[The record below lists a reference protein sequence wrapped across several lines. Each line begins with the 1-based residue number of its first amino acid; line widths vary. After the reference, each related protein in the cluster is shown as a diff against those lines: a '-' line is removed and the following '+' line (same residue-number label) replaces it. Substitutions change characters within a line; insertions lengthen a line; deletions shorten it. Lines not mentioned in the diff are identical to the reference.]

1 MVKPR
6 SVEDIAYWEID
17 DDYDGEQF
25 IVRGLHFCGGKK
37 DDFDKWKKGLQSVAP
52 EKTKRKAETTLRLQ
66 LNEELWDTLYGF
78 KSQSIEKR
86 QGRKIAV
93 RVISQ
98 FGEES
103 TKVLTVK

>member
-1 MVKPR
+1 MKPGR
-6 SVEDIAYWEID
+6 LWMMS
-17 DDYDGEQF
+17 
-25 IVRGLHFCGGKK
+25 L
-37 DDFDKWKKGLQSVAP
+37 S
-52 EKTKRKAETTLRLQ
+52 LQ

-78 KSQSIEKR
+78 KSQPIEKR

-103 TKVLTVK
+103 TKVLTVS